1 MDDIM
6 GKVLSSILIIL
17 FMVAF
22 PLTMILQN
30 NDKMIQRYVDE
41 SVENFKNICLVSGQ
55 ITEENYQN
63 LLSELS
69 QTGYN
74 FKIKVEEFD
83 GTFYMDKNQNSQ
95 FAYSGTDNQ
104 TITETIFSG
113 IRTDENGNQ
122 HQYIG
127 DPYIMSNGSY
137 LKITVE
143 SDDSTY
149 ATKLANILTLGAIK
163 STGIHTIDG
172 GRVQANG
179 ADF

>member
-1 MDDIM
+1 M

-83 GTFYMDKNQNSQ
+83 GKFYMDKNQNSQ

-127 DPYIMSNGSY
+127 DPYIMS
-137 LKITVE
+137 
-143 SDDSTY
+143 DDSTY

-163 STGIHTIDG
+163 STGIHAIDG

>member
-83 GTFYMDKNQNSQ
+83 
-95 FAYSGTDNQ
+95 
-104 TITETIFSG
+104 
-113 IRTDENGNQ
+113 
-122 HQYIG
+122 
-127 DPYIMSNGSY
+127 
-137 LKITVE
+137 
-143 SDDSTY
+143 
-149 ATKLANILTLGAIK
+149 
-163 STGIHTIDG
+163 
-172 GRVQANG
+172 
-179 ADF
+179 

>member
-1 MDDIM
+1 M
-6 GKVLSSILIIL
+6 
-17 FMVAF
+17 
-22 PLTMILQN
+22 
-30 NDKMIQRYVDE
+30 
-41 SVENFKNICLVSGQ
+41 
-55 ITEENYQN
+55 
-63 LLSELS
+63 
-69 QTGYN
+69 
-74 FKIKVEEFD
+74 
-83 GTFYMDKNQNSQ
+83 
-95 FAYSGTDNQ
+95 
-104 TITETIFSG
+104 
-113 IRTDENGNQ
+113 NGNQ

-163 STGIHTIDG
+163 STGIHAIDG